1 VIKNFPP
8 VMRTWASKGSLAC
21 LKYLWKKV
29 QPDEEVYSNGFALE
43 AHDKIADNIKLLVL
57 S

>member
-1 VIKNFPP
+1 
-8 VMRTWASKGSLAC
+8 MRTWASKGSLAC